1 MKNEM
6 PEEATILVV
15 DDQPEDLRM
24 LLDHLQQAGL
34 HTLVARNGEGALRQ
48 VARAQPDLILLDV
61 LMPGI
66 DGFETC
72 RRLKQHQATQ
82 EIPVIFLTG
91 LTESVDKIQG
101 LQAGGADYVTKPF
114 NSQEMLAR
122 VKTHLELRR
131 YQEILRHKNQEL
143 QQANR
148 TLLELHQELEQVNRI
163 DVLTRLPNR
172 RSILEQFDYEKIRFE
187 RHQQPFVVMLCDID
201 QFKEFNDR
209 LGQECGDFI
218 LRSIAVLFRTGIRKQ
233 DHLGRWGGE
242 EFLFL
247 LPETNGPGGRVLA
260 EKLSEE
266 LRAHPFVFQ
275 EHTLRVTV
283 SFGLQVFDNYDMES
297 DECIKKAS
305 QAVEQAKQAGGNAV
319 SLFEKNRRTC

>member
-1 MKNEM
+1 MKNET
-6 PEEATILVV
+6 PGATTILVV

-24 LLDHLQQAGL
+24 LLQHLQHAGL

-48 VARAQPDLILLDV
+48 VARARPDLILLDV
-61 LMPGI
+61 LMPGL

-72 RRLKQHQATQ
+72 RRLKQDHTTQ
-82 EIPVIFLTG
+82 DITVIFLTG
-91 LTESVDKIQG
+91 LAESVDKIQG
-101 LQAGGADYVTKPF
+101 LHAGGADYVTKPF
-114 NSQEMLAR
+114 NSQELLAR

-131 YQEILRHKNQEL
+131 YQEMLRRRNQEL

-148 TLLELHQELEQVNRI
+148 ALLELRQELEHVTRI
-163 DVLTRLPNR
+163 DALTRLPNR

-187 RHQQPFVVMLCDID
+187 RHQAPFVLMLCDID

-209 LGQECGDFI
+209 LGQDCGDFI
-218 LRSIAVLFRTGIRKQ
+218 LRSIATLFRASIRKQ

-266 LRAHPFVFQ
+266 LRAHSFVFQ
-275 EHTLRVTV
+275 EHTLRVTA
-283 SFGLQVFDNYDMES
+283 SFGLQVFENYDMGS
-297 DECIKKAS
+297 DECLKKAS
-305 QAVEQAKQAGGNAV
+305 QAVEQAKQAGGDTV
-319 SLFEKNRRTC
+319 RLFENDRKR